1 MLKFTSIFR
10 FKNQSEYLR
19 FQNKFKKA
27 RSIDQLISSCY
38 EGAQLAICH
47 PGSTMCLGM
56 ANFHAVITLYP
67 PNTDI
72 DDQIAMIIGHQYIMK
87 DDIGH
92 TLRMSNSYP
101 SECRKGHTGFFNSLM
116 INQSYIFYCE
126 MYPDMLKKLD
136 SCEEK
141 KNELTRIAVKYQ

>member
-1 MLKFTSIFR
+1 
-10 FKNQSEYLR
+10 
-19 FQNKFKKA
+19 
-27 RSIDQLISSCY
+27 
-38 EGAQLAICH
+38 
-47 PGSTMCLGM
+47 MCLGM
-56 ANFHAVITLYP
+56 ANFHAVVTLYP

-72 DDQIAMIIGHQYIMK
+72 NDQIAMIIGHQYIMK

-92 TLRMSNSYP
+92 TLRMLNSYP

-126 MYPDMLKKLD
+126 MYPDMEKKLD

-141 KNELTRIAVKYQ
+141 KNELTRIAVKYNFLGISKRIKKIKRINKK